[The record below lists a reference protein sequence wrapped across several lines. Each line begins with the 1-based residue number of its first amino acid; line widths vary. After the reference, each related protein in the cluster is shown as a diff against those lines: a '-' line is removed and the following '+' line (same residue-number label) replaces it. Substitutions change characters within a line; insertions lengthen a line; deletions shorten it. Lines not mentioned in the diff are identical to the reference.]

1 MTGILA
7 VGLIKTSV
15 SFFYLEVFIISKY
28 RSAIIAWIVF
38 MALWTIGF
46 FTAFMAICGDNGIF
60 SARNHM
66 SPVVQARECGSTRM
80 LDFGVLI
87 SGTISDLV
95 TVLISLPLV
104 CLSFTST
111 LTRTD
116 TSYKIW
122 SLHLHT
128 SEMLSIAAIFLVGLL
143 YVAECNLGREIANL
157 RPDL

>member
-1 MTGILA
+1 VTGILA
-7 VGLIKTSV
+7 VGFIKTSV
-15 SFFYLEVFIISKY
+15 SFFYLQVFRISNY
-28 RSAIIAWIVF
+28 RPAIIVWIVF

-60 SARNHM
+60 SARSHM

-104 CLSFTST
+104 CSPSITM

-116 TSYKIW
+116 TAYKIW
-122 SLHLHT
+122 SLHLRT
-128 SEMLSIAAIFLVGLL
+128 SEKLFIAAVFLIGLL
-143 YVAECNLGREIANL
+143 YVTQCKFDPELANG
-157 RPDL
+157 